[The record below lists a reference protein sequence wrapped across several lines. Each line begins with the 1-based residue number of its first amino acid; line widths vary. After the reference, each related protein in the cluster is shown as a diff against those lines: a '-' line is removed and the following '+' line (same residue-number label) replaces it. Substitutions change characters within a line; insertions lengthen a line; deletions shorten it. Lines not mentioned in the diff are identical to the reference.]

1 MDFVFFGKAPD
12 GELYTL
18 YGFGSSL
25 EPPPKKKKKPRKRRG
40 HQYSA
45 KRKQA
50 NFKLKLDAV
59 RNKRDDDDG
68 AWGGELEALLEQ
80 HGDQGGL

>member
-25 EPPPKKKKKPRKRRG
+25 EPPPKKKKKKKGWAKKKLLRLLVRRREIFLWD
-40 HQYSA
+40 S
-45 KRKQA
+45 
-50 NFKLKLDAV
+50 
-59 RNKRDDDDG
+59 
-68 AWGGELEALLEQ
+68 
-80 HGDQGGL
+80 